1 MALKYIKGLSFQPF
15 LQTNPTTLKLRNHV
29 MLIRFEALMFG
40 CTFVGHEEL
49 EDLSLGHSGKKR
61 KIFNSPKRKQASFHG
76 LKVLEDECRQ
86 LHRCKDSHPL
96 HPRVLKDLCSA
107 EAQCCISNQQL

>member
-1 MALKYIKGLSFQPF
+1 
-15 LQTNPTTLKLRNHV
+15 
-29 MLIRFEALMFG
+29 MFG
-40 CTFVGHEEL
+40 CTFVGQEEL
-49 EDLSLGHSGKKR
+49 EDLSLGRSGKK
-61 KIFNSPKRKQASFHG
+61 KINSPKRKHASFHG

-107 EAQCCISNQQL
+107 